1 VLSGWQVLGGLVV
14 LVGIGLTQTARS
26 EPVPTPLPEAALT

>member
-14 LVGIGLTQTARS
+14 LTGIALAQTSRL
-26 EPVPTPLPEAALT
+26 EPVPTPLPETAIT